1 MRQSETLAAWQ
12 AQKTI
17 SSRSE
22 PGSSKPGSSKSG
34 LTSAVHF
41 NIFEEESVFVRW
53 QRENATKARVEFR
66 YPSYTDMRVAKFF
79 LD

>member
-12 AQKTI
+12 AQKT
-17 SSRSE
+17 S
-22 PGSSKPGSSKSG
+22 SSKIKPGRSKSG

-41 NIFEEESVFVRW
+41 NIFEEESVFACW

-66 YPSYTDMRVAKFF
+66 YPSYIDMRVAKFF

>member
-12 AQKTI
+12 AQKTS
-17 SSRSE
+17 SSRS
-22 PGSSKPGSSKSG
+22 KPGRSKSG
-34 LTSAVHF
+34 LTSAVHL
-41 NIFEEESVFVRW
+41 NIFEDESVFVRW

>member
-12 AQKTI
+12 VQKTS
-17 SSRSE
+17 SSRS
-22 PGSSKPGSSKSG
+22 KPGRSKSG

-53 QRENATKARVEFR
+53 QSENATKARIEFR